1 MTEAAGEKLQRMVW
15 LRQDQEGKCR
25 VLVAWQMPHRDFA
38 LWATFQFAQLI
49 DSLKTSYQLFC
60 SYLSSQEAKK
70 LEKEFYVSLSI
81 TQLTGN
87 PLIPSKSS
95 DCTYVDVGESLG
107 LCHWECFQGAFR
119 LAEYLKEFLAK
130 ATGEGISA
138 FQSKDGRQL
147 APHQCMVRRDQWCRV
162 RGRFLE
168 AFRVQRSAYRRCHGG
183 SNAPAI
189 YENKKLELLDARL
202 RPQGRVRA
210 PQRSMLVIRKTFW
223 DVEEPARSM
232 KRRHTVSFP
241 LSQLMGK

>member
-1 MTEAAGEKLQRMVW
+1 MSLGMLPRSISLGRAKRAYSFRPLF
-15 LRQDQEGKCR
+15 
-25 VLVAWQMPHRDFA
+25 LVHFLVHWFFA
-38 LWATFQFAQLI
+38 SPWFTLAR
-49 DSLKTSYQLFC
+49 
-60 SYLSSQEAKK
+60 
-70 LEKEFYVSLSI
+70 SLSPCF
-81 TQLTGN
+81 G
-87 PLIPSKSS
+87 
-95 DCTYVDVGESLG
+95 SLG
-107 LCHWECFQGAFR
+107 FPEGAFR

-232 KRRHTVSFP
+232 KRRRTVSFP